1 MKALKIHSVS
11 EMIQLGRCIGERL
24 KTGDLLFLSGDLGAG
39 KTTLTKGIAE
49 SLGIEAD
56 ITSPTFQIQKSYQG
70 RCMLYHLDLYRLKS
84 QAELDIIEVDE
95 ITDTGI
101 AVVEWGNLLRDKL
114 SQDHLTIEIEYAEV
128 LDERIVKFYPS
139 GIRYE
144 NLITG
149 LNIC

>member
-1 MKALKIHSVS
+1 MKALQIHSVS

-84 QAELDIIEVDE
+84 QAELDIIEADE
-95 ITDTGI
+95 IADTGI
-101 AVVEWGNLLRDKL
+101 AVVEWGDLLRDKL
-114 SQDHLTIEIEYAEV
+114 NLDHLTIEIEYAEI
-128 LDERIVKFYPS
+128 LDERIVKFCPS